1 MPAESPLRTSPEVGE
16 LAKALAAAQGQIR
29 TAEFDRVNP
38 AFKSGYA
45 TLASIYTACRAALSS
60 QGIAVVQALS
70 DGEGGRIA
78 CSTRLLHSSGQW
90 MESTVSVDPGRPGA
104 QPMGSAASYLRR
116 YSLVAFVGIAT
127 GEEDDGEAAT
137 PPPKGK
143 PSKAEREATD
153 AQRKSSHHPSWDGE
167 RAAFA
172 VACRDAGT
180 SLDDVSAYCEAHGR
194 PRPSAMDAAQRGKL
208 RAWLADHGVEVTEW
222 AARQSA
228 GGEA

>member
-1 MPAESPLRTSPEVGE
+1 MSDTPLRTSPEVGE

-78 CSTRLLHSSGQW
+78 CSTRLLHASGQW

-137 PPPKGK
+137 PPPKAK
-143 PSKAEREATD
+143 PSKTERDAAD
-153 AQRKSSHHPSWDGE
+153 AQRKAAHHPSWDGD
-167 RAAFA
+167 RARFA
-172 VACRDAGT
+172 MDCKAAGT
-180 SLDDVSAYCEAHGR
+180 TLDDFAAWCEANER
-194 PRPSAMDAAQRGKL
+194 PRPSQVDQSTRDKMRAFLAA
-208 RAWLADHGVEVTEW
+208 HGVEVTEW